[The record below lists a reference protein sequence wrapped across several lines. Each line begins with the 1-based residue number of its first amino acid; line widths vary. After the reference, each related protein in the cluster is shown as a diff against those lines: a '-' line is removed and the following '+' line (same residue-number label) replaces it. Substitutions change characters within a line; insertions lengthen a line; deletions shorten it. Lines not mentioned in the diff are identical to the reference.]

1 MKKLSTSAWT
11 RKLDKIVGEI
21 VRSRGECVR
30 CGNTETLQT
39 AHIYCRD
46 NFAVRW
52 DFDNVLCFCYN
63 CHMNFAHKNP
73 IGFTEWVKEYLGEMK
88 YEALKQR
95 SNLRKVWAVY
105 EKEALYELYKKHQ
118 ADQWQT
124 T

>member
-11 RKLDKIVGEI
+11 RKLDKIVSEI

-30 CGNTETLQT
+30 CGKQDGTLQS
-39 AHIYCRD
+39 AHIYSRS
-46 NFAVRW
+46 NLQVRW
-52 DFDNVLCFCYN
+52 DFDNVVCFCAG
-63 CHMNFAHKNP
+63 CHFWAHKNP
-73 IGFTEWVKEYLGEMK
+73 IGFTEWVREHLGPIK
-88 YEALKQR
+88 YESLKQR

-105 EKEALYELYKKHQ
+105 EKEALYNLYKTYQ